1 MTYLPMP
8 NMGHTRS
15 GRSSAK
21 RGPAAA

>member
-21 RGPAAA
+21 RVPAAA